1 MNRDV
6 AMSDTTEMLVLKRNP
21 IQKSTTKA
29 VQQDAIAV
37 QSLKSDIALLRQN
50 TWPPAE
56 LANVEG
62 LPIYYGTKRQIDEY
76 YRQWTGLIE
85 RAQDLFQPFMED
97 QVLDAIQLPSHL
109 NLPLFFFHV
118 DRIRINKT
126 RAKESKTFRGIA
138 SLIDKCGQFDPNEI
152 AIMSQWLNSDDTAA
166 LVAHREFID
175 LRTYVFQHGQS
186 EYTRTRFY
194 VNGIVLSVEDD
205 FELVD
210 ARDKPRKQRNDSYS
224 DPLADN
230 ETWKVFGKYR

>member
-1 MNRDV
+1 M
-6 AMSDTTEMLVLKRNP
+6 
-21 IQKSTTKA
+21 
-29 VQQDAIAV
+29 QDAIAV

-50 TWPPAE
+50 IWPPQN

-62 LPIYYGTKRQIDEY
+62 LPIYYGTKAEVEDY

-85 RAQDLFQPFMED
+85 RAQDLFQPFMEED
-97 QVLDAIQLPSHL
+97 VLDAIHLPSHL
-109 NLPLFFFHV
+109 NLPLFYFHV

-126 RAKESKTFRGIA
+126 RAKESKSFRGIA
-138 SLIDKCGQFDPNEI
+138 SLIEKCGQFEPEQVQ
-152 AIMSQWLNSDDTAA
+152 AMHAWLDSDDNAA

-194 VNGIVLSVEDD
+194 VNGIVLSTEAH

-210 ARDKPRKQRNDSYS
+210 ARDKPRKQRSDSYN

-230 ETWKVFGKYR
+230 NTWKVYGKYR

>member
-1 MNRDV
+1 M
-6 AMSDTTEMLVLKRNP
+6 DTPM
-21 IQKSTTKA
+21 
-29 VQQDAIAV
+29 QDAIAV

-50 TWPPAE
+50 IWPPAN

-62 LPIYYGTKRQIDEY
+62 LPIYYGSKKEVDEY

-85 RAQDLFQPFMED
+85 RAQELFQPFMED
-97 QVLDAIQLPSHL
+97 ETIDAVHLPSHL
-109 NLPLFFFHV
+109 NLPLFYFHV

-138 SLIDKCGQFDPNEI
+138 SLTDKCGEYPPEQI
-152 AIMSQWLNSDDTAA
+152 QAMRAWLESDDTAA

-194 VNGIVLSVEDD
+194 VNGIVLSTEPH

-230 ETWKVFGKYR
+230 ETWKIFGKYR

>member
-1 MNRDV
+1 M
-6 AMSDTTEMLVLKRNP
+6 
-21 IQKSTTKA
+21 
-29 VQQDAIAV
+29 QDAIAI
-37 QSLKSDIALLRQN
+37 QNLKSDIALLRQN
-50 TWPPAE
+50 IWPPVD
-56 LANVEG
+56 LAHVEG
-62 LPIYYGTKRQIDEY
+62 LPIYYGTQSEVDAY
-76 YRQWTGLIE
+76 YQQWIGLIE
-85 RAQDLFQPFMED
+85 RAQQLYQPFMED
-97 QVLDAIQLPSHL
+97 EVLDAIQLPSHL

-138 SLIDKCGQFDPNEI
+138 SLIEKCGQFEPEQI
-152 AIMSQWLNSDDTAA
+152 AAMTHWLNSDDTSA

-175 LRTYVFQHGQS
+175 LRTYIFQHGQS

-194 VNGIVLSVEDD
+194 VNCLILSTEKD

-230 ETWKVFGKYR
+230 EVWKVFGKYR

>member
-1 MNRDV
+1 M
-6 AMSDTTEMLVLKRNP
+6 
-21 IQKSTTKA
+21 
-29 VQQDAIAV
+29 QDAIAV

-50 TWPPAE
+50 IWPPQN

-62 LPIYYGTKRQIDEY
+62 LPIYYGTKAEVEDY

-97 QVLDAIQLPSHL
+97 EVLDAIHLPSHL
-109 NLPLFFFHV
+109 NLPLFYFHV

-126 RAKESKTFRGIA
+126 RAKESKSFRGIA
-138 SLIDKCGQFDPNEI
+138 SLIEKCGQFEPEQVQ
-152 AIMSQWLNSDDTAA
+152 AMRAWLD
-166 LVAHREFID
+166 
-175 LRTYVFQHGQS
+175 TYVFQHGQS

-194 VNGIVLSVEDD
+194 VNGIVLSTEAH

-210 ARDKPRKQRNDSYS
+210 ARDKPRKQRSDSYN

-230 ETWKVFGKYR
+230 NTWKVYGKYR

>member
-1 MNRDV
+1 M
-6 AMSDTTEMLVLKRNP
+6 
-21 IQKSTTKA
+21 
-29 VQQDAIAV
+29 QDAIAV

-50 TWPPAE
+50 IWPPAN

-62 LPIYYGTKRQIDEY
+62 LPIYYGSKKEVDEY
-76 YRQWTGLIE
+76 YRQWSGLIE
-85 RAQDLFQPFMED
+85 RAQELFQPFMADETI
-97 QVLDAIQLPSHL
+97 DAVHLPSHL
-109 NLPLFFFHV
+109 NLPLFYFHV

-138 SLIDKCGQFDPNEI
+138 SLTDKCGEYPPEQI
-152 AIMSQWLNSDDTAA
+152 QAMRAWLESDDTAA

-194 VNGIVLSVEDD
+194 VNGIVLSTEPH

-230 ETWKVFGKYR
+230 ETWKIFGKYR

>member
-1 MNRDV
+1 M
-6 AMSDTTEMLVLKRNP
+6 
-21 IQKSTTKA
+21 
-29 VQQDAIAV
+29 QDAIAV

-50 TWPPAE
+50 IWPPQN

-62 LPIYYGTKRQIDEY
+62 LPIYYGTKAEVEDY

-97 QVLDAIQLPSHL
+97 EVLDAIHLPSHL
-109 NLPLFFFHV
+109 NLPLFYFHV

-126 RAKESKTFRGIA
+126 RAKESKSFRGIA
-138 SLIDKCGQFDPNEI
+138 SLIEKCGQFEPEQVQ
-152 AIMSQWLNSDDTAA
+152 AMRAWLDSDDNAT

-194 VNGIVLSVEDD
+194 VNGIVLSTEAH

-210 ARDKPRKQRNDSYS
+210 ARDKPRKQRSDSYNA
-224 DPLADN
+224 PLADN
-230 ETWKVFGKYR
+230 NTWKVYGKYR

>member
-1 MNRDV
+1 MR
-6 AMSDTTEMLVLKRNP
+6 
-21 IQKSTTKA
+21 
-29 VQQDAIAV
+29 DAIAV

-50 TWPPAE
+50 IWPPLH

-62 LPIYYGTKRQIDEY
+62 LPIYYGKKDQVDDY

-97 QVLDAIQLPSHL
+97 ETVDAVHLPSHL

-126 RAKESKTFRGIA
+126 RAKESKTFRGVG
-138 SLIDKCGQFDPNEI
+138 SLVDKCGQFEP
-152 AIMSQWLNSDDTAA
+152 AQMQAMAQWVNSDETAA

-194 VNGIVLSVEDD
+194 VNGIVLSTEDA

-210 ARDKPRKQRNDSYS
+210 ARDKLRKQRNDSYS

-230 ETWKVFGKYR
+230 NTWKVFGKYR

>member
-1 MNRDV
+1 M
-6 AMSDTTEMLVLKRNP
+6 
-21 IQKSTTKA
+21 
-29 VQQDAIAV
+29 QDAIAV

-50 TWPPAE
+50 IWPPQN

-62 LPIYYGTKRQIDEY
+62 LPIYYATKAEVEDY

-97 QVLDAIQLPSHL
+97 EVLDAIHLPSHL
-109 NLPLFFFHV
+109 NLPLFYFHV

-126 RAKESKTFRGIA
+126 RAKESKSFRGIA
-138 SLIDKCGQFDPNEI
+138 SLIEKCGQFEPGQI
-152 AIMSQWLNSDDTAA
+152 QAMRAWLDSDDNAA

-194 VNGIVLSVEDD
+194 VNGIVLSTEAH

-210 ARDKPRKQRNDSYS
+210 ARDKPRKQRSDSYN

-230 ETWKVFGKYR
+230 NTWKVYGKYR

>member
-1 MNRDV
+1 M
-6 AMSDTTEMLVLKRNP
+6 
-21 IQKSTTKA
+21 
-29 VQQDAIAV
+29 QDAIAV

-50 TWPPAE
+50 IWPPVN

-62 LPIYYGTKRQIDEY
+62 LPIYYGSQLEVEEY

-97 QVLDAIQLPSHL
+97 ETLDAVHLPSHL
-109 NLPLFFFHV
+109 NLPLFYFHV

-138 SLIDKCGQFDPNEI
+138 SLIDKCGQYEPEQI
-152 AIMSQWLNSDDTAA
+152 QAMKLWLDSDDTAA

-194 VNGIVLSVEDD
+194 VNGIVLSTESH

-230 ETWKVFGKYR
+230 NTWKVFGKYR

>member
-1 MNRDV
+1 M
-6 AMSDTTEMLVLKRNP
+6 
-21 IQKSTTKA
+21 
-29 VQQDAIAV
+29 QDAIAV

-50 TWPPAE
+50 IWPPAN

-62 LPIYYGTKRQIDEY
+62 LPIYYGSKAQVDEY
-76 YRQWTGLIE
+76 YKQWAGLIE

-97 QVLDAIQLPSHL
+97 EVLDAVHLPSHL
-109 NLPLFFFHV
+109 NLPLFYFHV

-138 SLIDKCGQFDPNEI
+138 SLVEKCGQFEAHEI
-152 AIMSQWLNSDDTAA
+152 AAMHRWLDADDSAA

-175 LRTYVFQHGQS
+175 LRTYVFQYGQS

-194 VNGIVLSVEDD
+194 VNGIVLSVEND
-205 FELVD
+205 FQLVD

-230 ETWKVFGKYR
+230 KTWKVFGKYR

>member
-1 MNRDV
+1 M
-6 AMSDTTEMLVLKRNP
+6 
-21 IQKSTTKA
+21 
-29 VQQDAIAV
+29 QDAIAI
-37 QSLKSDIALLRQN
+37 QSLKSDIVLLRQN
-50 TWPPAE
+50 IWPPQN

-62 LPIYYGTKRQIDEY
+62 LPIYYGTKAEVEDY

-97 QVLDAIQLPSHL
+97 DVLDAIHLPSHL
-109 NLPLFFFHV
+109 NLPLFYFHV

-126 RAKESKTFRGIA
+126 RAKESKSFRGIA
-138 SLIDKCGQFDPNEI
+138 SLIEKCGQFEPEQVH
-152 AIMSQWLNSDDTAA
+152 AMRAWLDSDDNAA

-194 VNGIVLSVEDD
+194 VNGIVLSTEAH

-210 ARDKPRKQRNDSYS
+210 ARDKLRKQRSDSYN

-230 ETWKVFGKYR
+230 NTWKVYGKYR

>member
-1 MNRDV
+1 M
-6 AMSDTTEMLVLKRNP
+6 
-21 IQKSTTKA
+21 
-29 VQQDAIAV
+29 QDAIAV

-50 TWPPAE
+50 IWPPVN

-62 LPIYYGTKRQIDEY
+62 LPIYYGVKSEVEEY
-76 YRQWTGLIE
+76 YKQWLGLIE

-97 QVLDAIQLPSHL
+97 EVLDEIHLPSHL
-109 NLPLFFFHV
+109 NLPLFYFHV

-138 SLIDKCGQFDPNEI
+138 SLVEKCGQFDVAEMN
-152 AIMSQWLNSDDTAA
+152 AMHHWLNSDDTAV

-186 EYTRTRFY
+186 DYTRTRFY

-205 FELVD
+205 FKLID

-230 ETWKVFGKYR
+230 QTWKVFGKYR

>member
-1 MNRDV
+1 MT
-6 AMSDTTEMLVLKRNP
+6 M
-21 IQKSTTKA
+21 
-29 VQQDAIAV
+29 QDAIAV

-50 TWPPAE
+50 AWPPAE

-62 LPIYYGTKRQIDEY
+62 LPIYYGTQQQVEVY
-76 YRQWTGLIE
+76 YAQWTALIE
-85 RAQDLFQPFMED
+85 RAQDLYQPFMED
-97 QVLDAIQLPSHL
+97 EVTDAIHLPSHL
-109 NLPLFFFHV
+109 NLPLFYFHV

-138 SLIDKCGQFDPNEI
+138 SLVDKCGQFEADQI
-152 AIMSQWLNSDDTAA
+152 QAMAHWLESDDTAA

-186 EYTRTRFY
+186 DYTRTRFY
-194 VNGIVLSVEDD
+194 VNGIILSVEAD

-230 ETWKVFGKYR
+230 HTWRVFGKNR

>member
-1 MNRDV
+1 M
-6 AMSDTTEMLVLKRNP
+6 
-21 IQKSTTKA
+21 
-29 VQQDAIAV
+29 QDAIAV

-50 TWPPAE
+50 IWPPAN

-62 LPIYYGTKRQIDEY
+62 LPIYYGSKKEVDEY
-76 YRQWTGLIE
+76 YRQWSGLIE
-85 RAQDLFQPFMED
+85 RAQELFQPFMED
-97 QVLDAIQLPSHL
+97 ETIDAVHLPSHL
-109 NLPLFFFHV
+109 NLPLFYFHV

-138 SLIDKCGQFDPNEI
+138 SLLDKCGEYPPEQI
-152 AIMSQWLNSDDTAA
+152 QAMRAWLESDDTAA

-194 VNGIVLSVEDD
+194 VNGIVLSTEPH

-230 ETWKVFGKYR
+230 ETWKIFGKYR

>member
-1 MNRDV
+1 M
-6 AMSDTTEMLVLKRNP
+6 
-21 IQKSTTKA
+21 
-29 VQQDAIAV
+29 QDAIAI

-50 TWPPAE
+50 VWPPAD

-62 LPIYYGTKRQIDEY
+62 LPIYYGTKAEVESY
-76 YRQWTGLIE
+76 YSQWFGLIE
-85 RAQDLFQPFMED
+85 RAQDLYQPFMQEE
-97 QVLDAIQLPSHL
+97 VLDAIQLPSHL
-109 NLPLFFFHV
+109 NLPIFFFHV

-138 SLIDKCGQFDPNEI
+138 SLIEKCGEFEPEQI
-152 AIMSQWLNSDDTAA
+152 TQMSHWLNSDDTAA

-175 LRTYVFQHGQS
+175 LRTYIFQHGQS

-194 VNGIVLSVEDD
+194 VNGLILSTEND

-210 ARDKPRKQRNDSYS
+210 AREKPRKQRNDSYS

-230 ETWKVFGKYR
+230 EVWKVFGKYR

>member
-1 MNRDV
+1 M
-6 AMSDTTEMLVLKRNP
+6 
-21 IQKSTTKA
+21 
-29 VQQDAIAV
+29 QDAIAV

-50 TWPPAE
+50 IWPPQN

-62 LPIYYGTKRQIDEY
+62 LPIYYATKAEVEDY

-97 QVLDAIQLPSHL
+97 EVLDAIHLPSHL
-109 NLPLFFFHV
+109 NLPLFYFHV

-126 RAKESKTFRGIA
+126 RAKESKSFRGIA
-138 SLIDKCGQFDPNEI
+138 SLIEKCGQFEPEQI
-152 AIMSQWLNSDDTAA
+152 QAMRAWLDSDDNAA

-194 VNGIVLSVEDD
+194 VNGIVLSTEAH

-210 ARDKPRKQRNDSYS
+210 ARDKPRKQRSDSYH
-224 DPLADN
+224 DP
-230 ETWKVFGKYR
+230 